1 MSIFYIAYGKI
12 LHFCGRSSYWWGR
25 ARLGIPWMLVQSGK
39 WPKSHEFDLLNST
52 HYLPTSKWPEWTPME
67 LSIDCDQRTLP
78 QNIQCPQNWILL
90 EFHGDSQSFRCWCMF
105 IQPPSSPPSYILF
118 NSAPPLEPITAS
130 LDPLDCSHTHTS
142 PCPSHVFGPH
152 CLSRRRDTS
161 IFHSDGSRTVFL
173 LWSIQDIVIREI
185 DWPQYHVYR
194 GVDRRPARY
203 EDLNIQE
210 FVYGALCQVI
220 DGRDS
225 KANKHTM
232 LQHLRMLME
241 DACDLPCPNVRNF
254 HGIVLSQLEMD
265 CITWGD
271 QDRIGELRQ
280 THVQRGPAATST
292 PVNNKKR
299 YCLPFQ
305 DGTCRATSGEH
316 ESPQGL
322 VTHICAYCLPNTGS
336 AFSHAEKDCIRKERA
351 ASKNAGQPSE

>member
-1 MSIFYIAYGKI
+1 
-12 LHFCGRSSYWWGR
+12 
-25 ARLGIPWMLVQSGK
+25 
-39 WPKSHEFDLLNST
+39 
-52 HYLPTSKWPEWTPME
+52 
-67 LSIDCDQRTLP
+67 
-78 QNIQCPQNWILL
+78 
-90 EFHGDSQSFRCWCMF
+90 MF

-130 LDPLDCSHTHTS
+130 LDPLGCSHTHTS
-142 PCPSHVFGPH
+142 PCPSHVLGPH
-152 CLSRRRDTS
+152 CLSRDTS

-173 LWSIQDIVIREI
+173 LWSKTIQDIVIREI

-203 EDLNIQE
+203 EDLNIEE

-225 KANKHTM
+225 KANKNTM
-232 LQHLRMLME
+232 LQHLRMLMG
-241 DACDLPCPNVRNF
+241 DACDFPCPNVRNF
-254 HGIVLSQLEMD
+254 HGIVLSQMEMD
-265 CITWGD
+265 RITWGD

-305 DGTCRATSGEH
+305 DGTCRATSWEH

-351 ASKNAGQPSE
+351 ASKNAGAALGIGGLLPHCPVNSHGYLHPRGSQQWDHVPDTHTTSISDKPRRNFSQRHFDLSTINVSGQDT